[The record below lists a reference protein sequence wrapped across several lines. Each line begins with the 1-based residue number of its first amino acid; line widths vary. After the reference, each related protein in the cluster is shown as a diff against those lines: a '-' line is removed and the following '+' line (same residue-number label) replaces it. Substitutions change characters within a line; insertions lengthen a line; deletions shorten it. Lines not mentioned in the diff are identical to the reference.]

1 MQRLALAVLLVGAV
15 IALVTYMTADLRKT
29 TAGRDRGDGQS
40 LMQRVAYFVLIAL
53 IVYVSVMGAGA

>member
-1 MQRLALAVLLVGAV
+1 MQRLALAVLLVGAL
-15 IALVTYMTADLRKT
+15 IALAAYMTADLRKT
-29 TAGRDRGDGQS
+29 ASDRDRGGGQS